1 MGDQQAS
8 RRSLRVGGGTGTRAP
23 GRDPTGRPV
32 TKMAER
38 LPRGPAGGRDGSR
51 GGGGAGKQ
59 DIARLYPP
67 SRKGLP
73 GDTGSCLF
81 LEFSVRVFS
90 LRLPASDCSHRKR
103 SRAGG
108 LLHTDLGGVPTH
120 VA

>member
-51 GGGGAGKQ
+51 GGGGGGE
-59 DIARLYPP
+59 ARYRETLPP
-67 SRKGLP
+67 LSEGPARGHWQ
-73 GDTGSCLF
+73 LF
-81 LEFSVRVFS
+81 ISGVF
-90 LRLPASDCSHRKR
+90 RPCFQPA
-103 SRAGG
+103 
-108 LLHTDLGGVPTH
+108 
-120 VA
+120 VACE